1 MNAIRFERQNISDVC
16 REAERYRLEQ
26 ILLHRQEIV
35 FIFLNESTHS
45 FAVTFCNLNKY
56 SGDFYITLRPTLFFI
71 SHVTKS
77 NLCRI
82 KVKYLIYKK
91 NVCYDVKTFRRI
103 RDSNKFHIILLLQ
116 YFVITI

>member
-1 MNAIRFERQNISDVC
+1 MNAIRLERRKRKKNISNVC
-16 REAERYRLEQ
+16 CEAERYRLEQ

-45 FAVTFCNLNKY
+45 FAVTSCNLNKY
-56 SGDFYITLRPTLFFI
+56 SRDFYITLRLILFFI
-71 SHVTKS
+71 SHITRS

-91 NVCYDVKTFRRI
+91 NFCLKHSEESENQIYLVLFCYY
-103 RDSNKFHIILLLQ
+103 N
-116 YFVITI
+116 ITI